1 MLERLPPIA
10 TLRAFEAVARHASFT
25 RAAEELHITQSAVS
39 HQVRSLEDYWALR
52 LFHRD
57 TRLVKLTE
65 SGRVLVPVVRACF
78 ENLGETLRRLRKET
92 LGGPLRVSLLQ
103 SFAVKW
109 LLPRL
114 PAFRSAHPAV
124 QVWLSTTSVPVNLE
138 RDDFDVAI
146 RLGRDR
152 PRGLHHTPLIEE
164 AAFAVC
170 SPHYLARN
178 PALKAPGDLL
188 EHPLIAV
195 IRPLSGA
202 SWKDWFQVAGLPRED
217 WTAGVQVGDSGMAMQ
232 AALDGQ
238 GVALGRTALAV
249 DDLAAGRL
257 VKLFDVVVPTGAGY
271 QLVCRKGS
279 EDQPKIVAFRQWL
292 LAMVAESAATYR
304 GLAGA

>member
-25 RAAEELHITQSAVS
+25 RAAQELHITQSAVS
-39 HQVRSLEDYWALR
+39 HQVRSLEQYWALQ

-78 ENLGETLRRLRKET
+78 ETLGETVRRLRKDT

-114 PAFRSAHPAV
+114 PLFRSAHPAV
-124 QVWLSTTSVPVNLE
+124 QVWLSTTSAAVNLARE
-138 RDDFDVAI
+138 DVDVAI

-170 SPHYLARN
+170 SPLYLERN
-178 PALKAPGDLL
+178 PALKAPKDLL
-188 EHPLIAV
+188 DHPLIGV
-195 IRPLSGA
+195 ISPLSGA
-202 SWKDWFQVAGLPRED
+202 SWKDWFHVAGLPQGS
-217 WTAGVQVGDSGMAMQ
+217 WIAGVQVGDSGMAMQ
-232 AALDGQ
+232 AAIDG
-238 GVALGRTALAV
+238 LGIAIGYLELAEA
-249 DDLAAGRL
+249 DLAAGRL
-257 VKLFDVVVPTGAGY
+257 IRPFDLRVRHSFSY
-271 QLVCRKGS
+271 YLVYPAVRRN
-279 EDQPKIVAFRQWL
+279 EPDLAAFRNWIQSE
-292 LAMVAESAATYR
+292 AEDS
-304 GLAGA
+304 LKE